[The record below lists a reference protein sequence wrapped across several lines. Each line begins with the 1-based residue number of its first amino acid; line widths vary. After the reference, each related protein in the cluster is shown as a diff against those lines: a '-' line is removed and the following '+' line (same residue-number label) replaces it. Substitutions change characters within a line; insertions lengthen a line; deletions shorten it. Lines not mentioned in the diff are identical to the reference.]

1 MNYNETWQ
9 EEISNLGHEVT
20 RICVCLLRGARNVV
34 AKMYPEVYIAV
45 DKSIVTLNVHVKK
58 EERAQDLYK
67 LCSND
72 FFYLLACPLRALP
85 GFFFLKI

>member
-34 AKMYPEVYIAV
+34 AKMYPEVYIAA
-45 DKSIVTLNVHVKK
+45 DKSIVTLNVHVHKKK
-58 EERAQDLYK
+58 EHKFCINYAIII
-67 LCSND
+67 C
-72 FFYLLACPLRALP
+72 FIF
-85 GFFFLKI
+85 